1 MSTPISIHPVNPKL
15 FLFRGQARVLLTA
28 TEHYG
33 AVLNRPFDIPR
44 YLADAAAQGMT
55 MTRLFMLF
63 REQQSAQNPYSTCKP
78 ESTDYIAPFPR
89 SEPGLA
95 TDAMPR
101 YNLDRW
107 NPEFFQRLHL
117 FLALASEYGIIVEVT
132 LLSNTYFPGGW
143 ALNPLYHE
151 NNVSGLDAIPWA
163 DYMSLRH
170 PKLVEYQLKHV
181 RKIVTEVNRYD
192 NVILEVCNEP
202 GGFAQDPACPRPAE
216 VNAWLE
222 TIIATIRETE
232 SQLPNKHLI
241 SGQEAFTYDPFT
253 QTSDLTFKHLDMD
266 VVNMHPLPGTTYE
279 GASYDM
285 GTFMSGQLKLGA
297 VRDYA
302 LATYAAP
309 KPLNY
314 DEDNVAS
321 RFRDMMGWTIHRKRA
336 WVTLLSGGHYD
347 VIDFSLQPYLET
359 GTPESSRC
367 LRTWF
372 KHLSHFIHRLDLAR
386 CRPLVN
392 VLHSQPAHT
401 LAACYGIFGRD
412 YVIYLGDQRER
423 EEAGAGGWIEGE
435 ISLDLPEGDYITSCY
450 SPVSGMA
457 SPGVM
462 LEGGGTVTLGIPE
475 FKQDIVVRITRRKR
489 G

>member
-1 MSTPISIHPVNPKL
+1 MSTPISIHPTNPKL
-15 FLFRGQARVLLTA
+15 FLFRGQPRVLLTA

-33 AVLNRPFDIPR
+33 AVFNRPFDISR
-44 YLADAAAQGMT
+44 YLADAASHGMT

-63 REQQSAQNPYSTCKP
+63 REQQSSLNPYSTCKP

-89 SEPGLA
+89 SESGQA
-95 TDAMPR
+95 TDRLPK

-107 NPEFFQRLHL
+107 NPEFFERLHL
-117 FLALASEYGIIVEVT
+117 FLGLASEYGIIVEVT
-132 LLSNTYFPGGW
+132 LLSNTYGPGVW
-143 ALNPLYHE
+143 ALNPLYHD
-151 NNVSGLDAIPWA
+151 NNIKDLDAIPWA

-170 PKLVEYQLKHV
+170 PRLVEYQLKHV

-202 GGFAQDPACPRPAE
+202 GGFANEPGHPKPAE

-232 SQLPNKHLI
+232 STLPNKHLI
-241 SGQEAFTYDPFT
+241 SGQEAFTYNPFT
-253 QTSDLTFKHLDMD
+253 QTSDLTFKQQGFD
-266 VVNMHPLPGTTYE
+266 VANMHPLPGTTYQ
-279 GASYDM
+279 GTSYDM
-285 GTFMSGQLKLGA
+285 GTFMSAQLKLSA
-297 VRDYA
+297 VRDFA
-302 LATYAAP
+302 LATYHEP

-321 RFRDMMGWTIHRKRA
+321 RFLDPMGWTIHRKRA

-347 VIDFSLQPYLET
+347 VIDFSIQHHLET
-359 GTPESSRC
+359 GTPESSRY

-372 KHLSHFIHRLDLAR
+372 QHLSHFIHRLDLAH

-392 VLHSQPAHT
+392 VLLSQPEHT
-401 LAACYGIFGRD
+401 LAVCFGIPGRD
-412 YVIYLGDQRER
+412 YVIYLADDRER
-423 EEAGAGGWIEGE
+423 DEAGAGSLLEGE
-435 ISLDLPEGDYITSCY
+435 ISLDLPEGEYLTCCY
-450 SPVSGMA
+450 SPLSGMA
-457 SPGVM
+457 SPG
-462 LEGGGTVTLGIPE
+462 LKLSGGSTIKLGIPAFE
-475 FKQDIVVRITRRKR
+475 HDIVVRITCRKH